1 MNVQLKNL
9 PLNEELIQAVR
20 RWENDPAISPFITPH
35 YLETSELPLVTES
48 DVRESLSNPD
58 KRNYF
63 ICVDDKP
70 IGIASIIRDFPAL
83 LKNDGKTAWLGI
95 YIGEPDWR
103 NKGIGKTVMALYE
116 EKCRSLGYRRIELG
130 VFSHNAG
137 AIRLY
142 ERSGFTQIGVIPHF
156 TYSQGQWRD
165 DIRME
170 KIICHNLG

>member
-1 MNVQLKNL
+1 MDLQLKNL
-9 PLNEELIQAVR
+9 PLNEELIQTVL

-35 YLETSELPLVTES
+35 YDEESELPLVTEEG
-48 DVRESLSNPD
+48 VRESLSNPD

-70 IGIASIIRDFPAL
+70 VGIASIIRDFPVL
-83 LKNDGKTAWLGI
+83 LKKDGKTAWLGI

-103 NKGIGKTVMALYE
+103 SKGIGKTVMPLYE
-116 EKCRSLGYRRIELG
+116 EECRRLGYQRIELG

-156 TYSQGQWRD
+156 TYSQGEWRD

-170 KIICHNLG
+170 KILSSVQG

>member
-1 MNVQLKNL
+1 MNLQLKNL
-9 PLNEELIQAVR
+9 PLNEELIQTVL

-35 YLETSELPLVTES
+35 YNEESELALGTEEE
-48 DVRESLSNPD
+48 VRESLSNPD

-70 IGIASIIRDFPAL
+70 VGIASIIHDFPAL
-83 LKNDGKTAWLGI
+83 LKNDVKTAWLGI
-95 YIGEPDWR
+95 YIGEPEWR
-103 NKGIGKTVMALYE
+103 SKGIGKTVMALYE
-116 EKCRSLGYRRIELG
+116 EECRKIGYLRIELG
-130 VFSHNAG
+130 VFSHNPG

-142 ERSGFTQIGVIPHF
+142 ERSGFTKIGVIPNF

-170 KIICHNLG
+170 KILGPDLG